1 MYEAPLPEV
10 YCHLCMRKVRVI
22 KGLVNY
28 GCTKCGQ
35 QFTQSAIDAALEKAG
50 PDQLPTRESAAA

>member
-10 YCHLCMRKVRVI
+10 YCHMCMRDVCVI

-28 GCTKCGQ
+28 GCTRCGQ
-35 QFTQSAIDAALEKAG
+35 QFTQRAIDAAREEAN
-50 PDQLPTRESAAA
+50 PDQLPTPESAAA